1 MCGLDTPEILA
12 ALERDGMLHDIPGI
26 PDDLKALF
34 ATAHEIPVEWHVRH
48 QAAWQTSFSQS
59 SVSKT
64 INLPNAATVDD
75 VARAYRLA
83 WDTGCL
89 GITVFRDG
97 CKREQVLHVGA
108 SRSGAP
114 STEAAPPPETRLVP
128 LVEPRPRRVRGETW
142 EVQSPLGEVYVT
154 LNVTAAGEPFEIFVR
169 VGKSGTDIEA
179 FAEALGRLMSNFLRH
194 TRLPDRRTRLAKIV
208 KQLSGIGGSGHI
220 GFGANRIR
228 SVPDAIARA
237 LSEFLAPEEV
247 EQFGLVHGGNGAQH
261 FEAPTTVG
269 DMCPKCGNA
278 TFVYEEGCQKC
289 QSCFHSEC

>member
-1 MCGLDTPEILA
+1 MCSS
-12 ALERDGMLHDIPGI
+12 
-26 PDDLKALF
+26 DLG
-34 ATAHEIPVEWHVRH
+34 
-48 QAAWQTSFSQS
+48 
-59 SVSKT
+59 
-64 INLPNAATVDD
+64 D
-75 VARAYRLA
+75 
-83 WDTGCL
+83 
-89 GITVFRDG
+89 
-97 CKREQVLHVGA
+97 
-108 SRSGAP
+108 
-114 STEAAPPPETRLVP
+114 
-128 LVEPRPRRVRGETW
+128 
-142 EVQSPLGEVYVT
+142 
-154 LNVTAAGEPFEIFVR
+154 PFEIFVR